1 MPKPLFQPLRG
12 FALLCLL
19 IPACNRIEDRVEIT
33 ESREVSKFAQ
43 PPLNGATSDE
53 RFIPALRELG
63 LIDKPAAQQ
72 APPPASA
79 FREFLDW
86 TAPEGWTDAGEDPMG
101 MRMVDFRFGPAKEG
115 ECYISLM
122 PGSAGGK
129 EANLNR
135 WRKQMGQP
143 DFTAEEIAALPEKPF
158 FNRTGTYA
166 AFDGEFKKMGAAEAQ
181 KGYRLIGLIHS
192 APQATIFVKMTGPK
206 DLVESQ
212 AAAFDQFCQSIRP
225 RQ

>member
-1 MPKPLFQPLRG
+1 MSESIFQPLRG
-12 FALLCLL
+12 VVLVCLFV
-19 IPACNRIEDRVEIT
+19 PACNRLDDRVEIT
-33 ESREVSKFAQ
+33 ESREVSQFVE
-43 PPLNGATSDE
+43 PPLPGATSDE
-53 RFIPALRELG
+53 RFIPALKELG
-63 LIDKPAAQQ
+63 ILNEPAQQ

-79 FREFLDW
+79 FREFLEW

-122 PGSAGGK
+122 PGSAGGL

-143 DFTAEEIAALPEKPF
+143 DFTPEEIKALPEKPF
-158 FNRTGTYA
+158 FNRTGIYA
-166 AFDGEFKKMGAAEAQ
+166 AFDGDFKKMGAADAQ
-181 KGYRLIGLIHS
+181 TGYRLIGLIHS

-206 DLVESQ
+206 ALVEAQ
-212 AAAFDQFCQSIRP
+212 AAAFDLFCQSIRP
-225 RQ
+225 RK